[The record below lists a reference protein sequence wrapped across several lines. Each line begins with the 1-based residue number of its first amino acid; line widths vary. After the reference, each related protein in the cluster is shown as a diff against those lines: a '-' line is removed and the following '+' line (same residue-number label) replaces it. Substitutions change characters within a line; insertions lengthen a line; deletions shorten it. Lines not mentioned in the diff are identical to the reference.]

1 MHLLCFLE
9 PLCQAEPQNNC
20 LLIQLQAKRF
30 GFLGLG
36 LGGTVAH
43 CCIAAYSKD
52 CSLAS
57 NLQAQQQGF
66 ALGGCNVALSDTQID
81 SIQCLNFAQNWF
93 NSIFNSKLFHE
104 NSIQK
109 IIQFKIVS
117 WKFNSKDYSIQN
129 KSLWFNSIDYSIQ
142 NKALWFNSINYSIQ

>member
-1 MHLLCFLE
+1 MEKLKMDKYTIPERGDHRNMHLLCFLE

-30 GFLGLG
+30 GFWGLG

-66 ALGGCNVALSDTQID
+66 ALGRCNVALSDTQID
-81 SIQCLNFAQNWF
+81 SIQCLNFAQN
-93 NSIFNSKLFHE
+93 
-104 NSIQK
+104 
-109 IIQFKIVS
+109 
-117 WKFNSKDYSIQN
+117 
-129 KSLWFNSIDYSIQ
+129 
-142 NKALWFNSINYSIQ
+142 